1 MRHLSGSSIRDRYS
15 HTTVTEDISPETLE
29 LGGSCS
35 QTVQQQKQQ
44 QQQQQQQEQQKQQE
58 QRQEMLLQ
66 QQESS
71 KHQALQERR
80 QEVLL
85 QQQQE
90 LEQQREQQREQERRH
105 KGSGRWAMLE
115 QVRIGGVFSSYCIYF
130 LLHLVLTAL
139 AVILYYAKDVGRCK
153 YCLFGVGVDGMGSS
167 RASRRGSIRGKGGG

>member
-1 MRHLSGSSIRDRYS
+1 MQVMVRHLSGSSIRDRYS

-58 QRQEMLLQ
+58 QRQEM
-66 QQESS
+66 
-71 KHQALQERR
+71 
-80 QEVLL
+80 LL